1 MAEIIPVADDRVA
14 VAVADTAAGQQLA
27 RRLRQLPGCIEAVGG
42 IAVVECQFDLAR
54 TSAVEFAASVAAEC
68 ALAVSG
74 AAEPGPVHDIPV
86 SYGGEDGP
94 DFEAVLRTLGLD
106 RQEFIRRHTAGRYR
120 VAMLGFTPGFT
131 YLDGMDAALAVPRR
145 DMPRKYV
152 PAGSVGIAGG
162 RSGIYA
168 LDGPGG
174 WQIVGRT
181 VATLFDPEADPETEV
196 PFLLRAG
203 DRVRFV
209 EARA

>member
-1 MAEIIPVADDRVA
+1 MAEVIPVADDRVA

-42 IAVVECQFDLAR
+42 IAVVECQFDVAT
-54 TSAVEFAASVAAEC
+54 TSAASFAASVAAEC
-68 ALAVSG
+68 ALAVSDG
-74 AAEPGPVHDIPV
+74 AAPGAVHDIPV
-86 SYGGEDGP
+86 SYGGADGP
-94 DFEAVLRTLGLD
+94 DLETVCATLGLD
-106 RQEFIRRHTAGRYR
+106 RQEFIRRHTAGSYR

-131 YLDGMDAALAVPRR
+131 YLDGMDASLAVPRR
-145 DMPRKYV
+145 EMPRQFV

-181 VATLFDPEADPETEV
+181 AATLFDPDADA
-196 PFLLRAG
+196 PFRLSAG

-209 EARA
+209 ETDG